1 MDAIKVNDSLN
12 WAQDKE
18 ILSIIKDEKLYF
30 SGVITKIN
38 HYGMSQERSI
48 ILTDKALYNMKKK
61 NLKKENILLR
71 YKRCNIF

>member
-30 SGVITKIN
+30 S
-38 HYGMSQERSI
+38 
-48 ILTDKALYNMKKK
+48 
-61 NLKKENILLR
+61 
-71 YKRCNIF
+71 

>member
-61 NLKKENILLR
+61 P
-71 YKRCNIF
+71 